1 MNSNGDAAEQV
12 VRLSLEGMEVTAKL
26 SGTAAKH
33 IAVLLYSI
41 LKQEQKTRGK
51 ARLSSMIKSG
61 KELKVF
67 AIPQKDLATFV
78 EHAKQYGVLYCVL
91 KDKENANPNAVVDVI
106 SRVEDA
112 AKIQRIF
119 DRYGIGKLEETTVTK
134 EMETDEQPVSMEEE
148 TKAPFPEVTEKKE
161 TPSEKNSMNESLQDK
176 GKASVKEKLNKAKS
190 KTKQNAT
197 MGIPKEVPHHEAVG
211 R

>member
-1 MNSNGDAAEQV
+1 MNSNGDVAEQV

-26 SGTAAKH
+26 TGTAAKH
-33 IAVLLYSI
+33 LAVLLFSI

-51 ARLSSMIKSG
+51 ARLTSMIKSG

-67 AIPQKDLATFV
+67 AVPQKDLATFV

-91 KDKENANPNAVVDVI
+91 KDKNNTAPDAVVDII
-106 SRVEDA
+106 SRAEDA

-119 DRYGIGKLEETTVTK
+119 DRFGIGKVEQASITK
-134 EMETDEQPVSMEEE
+134 EMDIEEQTIHTEEKTNTPFMESTD
-148 TKAPFPEVTEKKE
+148 KE
-161 TPSEKNSMNESLQDK
+161 TPSGKKSMNENMQDK
-176 GKASVKEKLNKAKS
+176 KSSVKEKLNRAKS
-190 KTKQNAT
+190 KAKQKTPLEFA
-197 MGIPKEVPHHEAVG
+197 KEVPHHEAVG